1 MQVLADILSDEDC
14 LAKVKAEREHYLEIL
29 RRRGAAFME
38 EADKA
43 GLSVCPYDS
52 GFFITIP
59 CENPEAA
66 GQRLQ
71 DMDIFVIPM
80 GRGLRVS
87 VASNTEAE
95 CRAMPARIKEAIQN
109 A

>member
-1 MQVLADILSDEDC
+1 
-14 LAKVKAEREHYLEIL
+14 
-29 RRRGAAFME
+29 ME
-38 EADKA
+38 EAEKA
-43 GLSVCPYDS
+43 GLKTCPYDS

-59 CENPEAA
+59 CGEPEAA
-66 GQRLQ
+66 GERLQ

-87 VASNTEAE
+87 VASNTEEE
-95 CRAMPARIKEAIQN
+95 CRRMPAKIKEAIGK